1 MHQKHNQTMER
12 RMTGNCHVRCEAGEN
27 PEITSKDYL
36 SLFGEIPN
44 FNLELAVIRK
54 YNIRVCIVLQA
65 FSQLK
70 SVYDEKIADGILSNC
85 STLTY
90 LGTTDKDTTDYVSW
104 KLGKTTARVDT
115 KSFNRGNQGGG
126 TDSESYVARD
136 LLTTDEVSK
145 AVQKGKNGKAIIFVD
160 TFYPFFVDKFDLAK
174 HKKFAEIGSDRN
186 EKQAVN
192 NANLENDYAPLYQKR
207 LKEYNEREERLGML
221 SAMINSGEYDKT
233 LTVEEMREN
242 QNRQLID
249 EFFNNPDEAKTLNG
263 GNEEG

>member
-1 MHQKHNQTMER
+1 M
-12 RMTGNCHVRCEAGEN
+12 
-27 PEITSKDYL
+27 
-36 SLFGEIPN
+36 
-44 FNLELAVIRK
+44 
-54 YNIRVCIVLQA
+54 
-65 FSQLK
+65 
-70 SVYDEKIADGILSNC
+70 
-85 STLTY
+85 
-90 LGTTDKDTTDYVSW
+90 
-104 KLGKTTARVDT
+104 
-115 KSFNRGNQGGG
+115 
-126 TDSESYVARD
+126 
-136 LLTTDEVSK
+136 LTTDEVSK